1 MAAAP
6 MTPARYRHITLGAL
20 LALGAIVLTGAAV
33 RLTGSGLGCS
43 DWPACEEGTFVPD
56 QGGIHSAIEFGNRV
70 FSIVPAVAV
79 ALAVWGARRRL
90 PYRPD
95 LVWWAWGLVAGVA
108 VQIIVGAVVVRTDLL
123 PSAVIVHFLL
133 SMVLLWNA
141 VVLHHRAAT
150 AHRARAVPRVPSS
163 IVNVGR
169 AMVAVAAYVLV
180 SGTIVTGAGPHSG
193 DATDPERLPY
203 FLPDV
208 VRLHSGGVIVLCAL
222 TVATVMWAW
231 HRRVVDPVRRGSLIV
246 LGAIAVQ
253 AAIGY
258 IQYFTGVPALLVAA
272 HILGAMLV
280 WVAVLQFHLNLL
292 DQVESPVVREPEAVG
307 AQ

>member
-1 MAAAP
+1 
-6 MTPARYRHITLGAL
+6 
-20 LALGAIVLTGAAV
+20 V
-33 RLTGSGLGCS
+33 
-43 DWPACEEGTFVPD
+43 
-56 QGGIHSAIEFGNRV
+56 
-70 FSIVPAVAV
+70 
-79 ALAVWGARRRL
+79 

-150 AHRARAVPRVPSS
+150 PHRATAVPRVPSS

-180 SGTIVTGAGPHSG
+180 SGTIVTGTGPHSG

-222 TVATVMWAW
+222 TLAAVVWAW
-231 HRRVVDPVRRGSLIV
+231 PRPGVDPVKRGSLVV
-246 LGAIAVQ
+246 LGAIVVQ

-258 IQYFTGVPALLVAA
+258 IQYFTGVPALLVGA

-280 WVAVLQFHLNLL
+280 WVAVLAFHLNLF
-292 DQVESPVVREPEAVG
+292 DQVESPAVREPEAVG